1 MAEEKRC
8 WCGGEVGPR
17 TPGDVAGL
25 GCLAD
30 ITHDWAW
37 ACRTCEDTLEWTAAL
52 RHPDGSLEPVGVAH
66 CDDVNPRAQSE
77 VMDHVYAWR
86 RDAPDEDVVLL
97 RRSVGRWVVC
107 SGE

>member
-1 MAEEKRC
+1 MADEKRC

-37 ACRTCEDTLEWTAAL
+37 ACRNCEDIDPGSHHAL
-52 RHPDGSLEPVGVAH
+52 DEFCLRDKCEPGCEFIAPHPAH
-66 CDDVNPRAQSE
+66 PCGTYVKA
-77 VMDHVYAWR
+77 
-86 RDAPDEDVVLL
+86 
-97 RRSVGRWVVC
+97 RS
-107 SGE
+107 